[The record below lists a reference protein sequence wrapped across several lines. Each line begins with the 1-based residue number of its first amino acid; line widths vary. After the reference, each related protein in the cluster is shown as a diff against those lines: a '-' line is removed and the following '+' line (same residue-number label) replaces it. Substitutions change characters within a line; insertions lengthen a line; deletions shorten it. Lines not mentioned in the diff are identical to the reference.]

1 MCYSVNRISIK
12 RSKIMQDY
20 KTVEEKAVEWNI
32 TPRHIQYLCRTGK
45 LEGAI
50 KRAGSW
56 FIPADMPTPAKNSK
70 SGIENFNFVGTKKR
84 VFDSAIELFMLN
96 GFNNVSI
103 KNIANK
109 AGIRQSTLY
118 NHFKSKYEILD
129 TIYNFYCYYYLKDR
143 CSLENIEDILQKGT
157 LMDIIG
163 YIRYNFK
170 DNYLQKMSDITKIIF
185 QRIGIDDRAN
195 KIAKSLIVDEG
206 VKYVEDVFNRAVQ
219 IGRLAP
225 FDTHAM
231 AVFINSTR
239 IFTLYNWLVDPDNMT
254 KLLADEQTLYMY
266 AAKYIKDI
274 KPLI

>member
-1 MCYSVNRISIK
+1 
-12 RSKIMQDY
+12 MQDY

-56 FIPADMPTPAKNSK
+56 FIPVDMPTPAKNSK
-70 SGIENFNFVGTKKR
+70 SGIEDFNFVGTKKR

-96 GFNNVSI
+96 GFNNVGI

-129 TIYNFYCYYYLKDR
+129 TIYNFYYYYYLKDR

-239 IFTLYNWLVDPDNMT
+239 IFTLYNWIVDPDNMT
-254 KLLADEQTLYMY
+254 KLLEDEQTLYMN
-266 AAKYIKDI
+266 ATKYIKDI